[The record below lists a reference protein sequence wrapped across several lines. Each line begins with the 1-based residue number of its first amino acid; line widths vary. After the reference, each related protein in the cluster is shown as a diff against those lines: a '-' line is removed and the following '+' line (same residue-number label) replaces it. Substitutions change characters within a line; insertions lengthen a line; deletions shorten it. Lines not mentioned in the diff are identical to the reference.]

1 MTAPLQTRF
10 MIGFVSLGFR
20 AALTPLGGK
29 SSPNDS
35 RSRSI
40 DCSDSLAG
48 MIHKVGLLPT
58 CNHQQVPFAYKMYTN
73 ADDEG
78 WQQSNAFKKAFSNA
92 VDIEFLGV
100 WQVFPMHKPSIEY
113 RNAYFLLLF
122 FPPHRDTVNSVGL
135 IPRRLPFTT
144 SNKVVKTFRHAVA
157 LDERRAKFKAN
168 LWNRP
173 NPKEELLSV
182 TDVLLQKEAA
192 ANPKPKKAAHPNG
205 KQSLKALEDKY
216 SKDKNAATDIDEV
229 SHIPIFG
236 ITWTSR

>member
-1 MTAPLQTRF
+1 
-10 MIGFVSLGFR
+10 
-20 AALTPLGGK
+20 
-29 SSPNDS
+29 
-35 RSRSI
+35 
-40 DCSDSLAG
+40 

-73 ADDEG
+73 ADDDG

-100 WQVFPMHKPSIEY
+100 WQVFLTHKPSIKY
-113 RNAYFLLLF
+113 RGAYFLF
-122 FPPHRDTVNSVGL
+122 FHRDTVNAVGL

-173 NPKEELLSV
+173 NPKEQLLSV
-182 TDVLLQKEAA
+182 TDVLLQKEEA
-192 ANPKPKKAAHPNG
+192 ANPKPKKLPTPMGRNPSRLW
-205 KQSLKALEDKY
+205 KRSIVRIKLRLLISTRSVISQSWCYVDK
-216 SKDKNAATDIDEV
+216 SLN
-229 SHIPIFG
+229 PIFHL
-236 ITWTSR
+236 I

>member
-1 MTAPLQTRF
+1 V
-10 MIGFVSLGFR
+10 VSLPR
-20 AALTPLGGK
+20 TIREAHST
-29 SSPNDS
+29 D
-35 RSRSI
+35 R
-40 DCSDSLAG
+40 SDSLAG

-73 ADDEG
+73 ADDDG

-100 WQVFPMHKPSIEY
+100 WQVFLTHKPSIKY
-113 RNAYFLLLF
+113 RGAYFLF
-122 FPPHRDTVNSVGL
+122 FHRDTVNAVGL

-173 NPKEELLSV
+173 NPKEQLLSV
-182 TDVLLQKEAA
+182 TDVLLQKEEA
-192 ANPKPKKAAHPNG
+192 ANPKPKKTPNPNG
-205 KQSLKALEDKY
+205 KESLKALEKKY
-216 SKDKNAATDIDEV
+216 SKDKTAATDIDEV
-229 SHIPIFG
+229 RYIPILVLRG
-236 ITWTSR
+236 

>member
-1 MTAPLQTRF
+1 V
-10 MIGFVSLGFR
+10 VSFPR
-20 AALTPLGGK
+20 TIREAHST
-29 SSPNDS
+29 D
-35 RSRSI
+35 R
-40 DCSDSLAG
+40 SDSLAG

-73 ADDEG
+73 ADDDG

-100 WQVFPMHKPSIEY
+100 WQVFPDTQAFD
-113 RNAYFLLLF
+113 RNTAVLTFFSVSFFFFFL
-122 FPPHRDTVNSVGL
+122 HRDTVNSVGL

-173 NPKEELLSV
+173 NPKEQLLSV
-182 TDVLLQKEAA
+182 TDVQLQKEAA
-192 ANPKPKKAAHPNG
+192 VNPKPKKSTNHNG
-205 KQSLKALEDKY
+205 KQSLRALENKY

-229 SHIPIFG
+229 SHIPL
-236 ITWTSR
+236 T